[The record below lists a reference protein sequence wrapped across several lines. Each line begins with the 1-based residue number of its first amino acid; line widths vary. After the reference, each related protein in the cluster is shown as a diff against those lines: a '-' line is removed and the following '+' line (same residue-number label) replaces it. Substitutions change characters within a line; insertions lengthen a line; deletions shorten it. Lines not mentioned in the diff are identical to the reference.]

1 MKRQDKIY
9 AVIDTNVLVS
19 NFFSGKGK
27 SNPSIIIDKVVEGT
41 IIPIVNQEILNEYQ
55 NVLSRPHF
63 KFPLDAVTILYE
75 VFRQTGIVVEDQYIV
90 SNEEFPDPKDIVF
103 YEVRMAVDD
112 SYLVT
117 GNIKHFPQKPFVVTP
132 AQMVEILK
140 EKGLL

>member
-63 KFPLDAVTILYE
+63 KFPLDAVTI
-75 VFRQTGIVVEDQYIV
+75 Q
-90 SNEEFPDPKDIVF
+90 
-103 YEVRMAVDD
+103 
-112 SYLVT
+112 
-117 GNIKHFPQKPFVVTP
+117 
-132 AQMVEILK
+132 
-140 EKGLL
+140 